1 MLKRL
6 IIIGLCAMAF
16 MACGKE
22 QLDPTNPESIRRH
35 FARMEP
41 PVQVNIDQ
49 FVALALKGDTANMT
63 LFLRASNND
72 YLNQQNARGNT
83 ALATVVNRRNEVVV
97 KYLLDRDAEI
107 GIKSSQ
113 LGLTALED
121 AATREDTT
129 DYGVFRMLVEA
140 QKRKDPELRSIGA
153 SLHLA
158 SRFGALRN
166 VQLLVE
172 NGANP
177 NAKSLEGLTPLH
189 EASKEGRRLVV
200 EYLIS
205 KKVEINPLDRDGYT
219 PMDWSA
225 ALGEGSTFPEVT
237 RVLRRAGG
245 RHTDAWRRAM

>member
-1 MLKRL
+1 MLKKL
-6 IIIGLCAMAF
+6 IIVSLCAMAF
-16 MACGKE
+16 MACGEKE
-22 QLDPTNPESIRRH
+22 LDPTDPESIRRH
-35 FARMEP
+35 FAKMEP
-41 PVQVNIDQ
+41 AIRMDNDQ
-49 FVALALKGDTANMT
+49 FVAFALKGDTANMN
-63 LFLRASNND
+63 LFLVCSKD
-72 YLNQQNARGNT
+72 YLNTPNSRGNT
-83 ALATVVNRRNEVVV
+83 ALASVVNRRNEAIV
-97 KYLLDRDAEI
+97 KYLLNLDAEI
-107 GIKSSQ
+107 GIKSTQ

-158 SRFGALRN
+158 SRFGALKN

-177 NAKSLEGLTPLH
+177 NARSLEGLTPLH
-189 EASKEGRRLVV
+189 EASKEGRKLVV

-225 ALGEGSTFPEVT
+225 AMGEGSTFPEVT
-237 RVLRRAGG
+237 KVLRRAGG